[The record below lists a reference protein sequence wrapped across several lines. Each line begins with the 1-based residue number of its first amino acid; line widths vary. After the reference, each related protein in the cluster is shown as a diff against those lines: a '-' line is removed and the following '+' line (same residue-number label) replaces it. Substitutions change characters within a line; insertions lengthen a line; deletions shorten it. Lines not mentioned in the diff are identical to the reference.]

1 MNDYEIKTMYNQVQ
15 KIEAGLKIATN
26 EVPKWF
32 YDQVQKLEEE
42 LKMLKQ
48 EKGNCDCCKKE
59 D

>member
-1 MNDYEIKTMYNQVQ
+1 MGMTTNTKRKQMNDYEIKTM
-15 KIEAGLKIATN
+15 
-26 EVPKWF
+26 